1 MKDSTH
7 HTSTHGSFSW
17 KQDPFDSQILALPVA
32 KVTDF
37 QPTAD
42 QHPQLADEL
51 TLSLQNHDA
60 GYALYRFPARHF
72 QTVHALERNHWR
84 LVDGSIHLD
93 LQLTARLFDVPAS
106 IRRATSADVPQ
117 LQAIARQSFTF
128 NRYYTDPLIPRAAAD
143 EIYAQWIKNSIDHH
157 FADAVF
163 VTADHEKLYGFATLK
178 KDGDVVLVAV
188 TPQQQGRSLGRQL
201 VARAV
206 NQCIQWNLATATIE
220 TQLTNL
226 PALRSFQSLGF
237 KIKETFLTLRWARAD
252 TERTDA
258 TSLV

>member
-1 MKDSTH
+1 MKESMH
-7 HTSTHGSFSW
+7 HTSASGSFSW
-17 KQDPFDSQILALPVA
+17 KQDAFDSQILALPVA

-37 QPTAD
+37 QPAAN
-42 QHPQLADEL
+42 QHTRLADEL
-51 TLSLQNHDA
+51 TLSLRDHDA
-60 GYALYRFPARHF
+60 GYALYRCPAQHF

-93 LQLTARLFDVPAS
+93 LELTERLFGVPAS
-106 IRRATSADVPQ
+106 IRRATAADVPQ
-117 LQAIARQSFTF
+117 LQTIARQSFTF

-163 VTADHEKLYGFATLK
+163 VSADQEKLSGFATLK

-188 TPQQQGRSLGRQL
+188 TPQHQGRLLGRQL
-201 VARAV
+201 VARAL
-206 NQCIQWNLATATIE
+206 NECIQWNLARATIE

-226 PALRSFQSLGF
+226 PALRCFQSLGF
-237 KIKETFLTLRWARAD
+237 KIKATFLTLRWARA
-252 TERTDA
+252 EI
-258 TSLV
+258 